1 MTKKILLAFIAV
13 LAVFGLASCET
24 EPTLTE
30 IVVSGIEDISVD
42 NGATFNVLD
51 GVTALGNDDV
61 DYTDQITLVTT
72 SSAVNTETGAL
83 DTLQAGVHFVRYEV
97 RVGDI
102 VAQYSRNI
110 TVKAPVAVEGELVVN
125 GDMASGIGGW
135 NDPTVVYVADGAAM
149 TQSSE
154 DGAMKVEVTA
164 GAFAYT
170 PRFGQMNIP
179 FENGKTYEITFEAK
193 SSVEKEIA
201 LQVGELLPA
210 APWFNDFLPSVEP
223 IIYRTITTEWA
234 TYSYK
239 FTMTQDNDKGG
250 ILFGL
255 GTVKGNAV
263 NATMHFDNIMIE
275 ESQLDPDISAP
286 IFQGIVNEV
295 TLKTGDTFDP
305 LAGVTAIDAR
315 DGDLTSEIE
324 VKIYNS
330 LNELVSEVDTS
341 IEANYRIVYIVSDS
355 SGNFRTQEVLL
366 AILGLTTTDTGKIL
380 NGDFAGADLTPWTSW
395 GQTWGTPADFVT
407 ALTNETATIDITNPG
422 GDGFNWTIQ
431 FIQADVLLEQGD
443 TYVLSFDAKASV
455 ERDIGVVFYN
465 ADTQINYLNV
475 PSVALT
481 TEMASFEFMFTMTN
495 ADILTQLQFLM
506 GTTTNYAAGM
516 VTLDNVMLSTV
527 DQEALL
533 KNSDFTDIGFYTW
546 GQDWGAPAE
555 YTFAIENE
563 MFVFDVT
570 NPGSEGQPWTIQFN
584 QSLGSKLE
592 AETTYV
598 LTFDAYADVARDIN
612 ALVLHPTTYARHGE
626 LLGQMLTTSAQTYT
640 LEFTTLAD
648 NLDTVNLSFELG
660 TTAAYAAGKVYFDNI
675 SLVVKDE
682 TTELINNGAANP
694 AYGWTFYNEGA
705 GQGTMDVNNGTLE
718 INVSICIRTDSN

>member
-1 MTKKILLAFIAV
+1 M
-13 LAVFGLASCET
+13 
-24 EPTLTE
+24 PDR
-30 IVVSGIEDISVD
+30 IEAGTFLVAAA
-42 NGATFNVLD
+42 ATR
-51 GVTALGNDDV
+51 G
-61 DYTDQITLVTT
+61 
-72 SSAVNTETGAL
+72 
-83 DTLQAGVHFVRYEV
+83 
-97 RVGDI
+97 
-102 VAQYSRNI
+102 
-110 TVKAPVAVEGELVVN
+110 
-125 GDMASGIGGW
+125 
-135 NDPTVVYVADGAAM
+135 
-149 TQSSE
+149 
-154 DGAMKVEVTA
+154 
-164 GAFAYT
+164 
-170 PRFGQMNIP
+170 
-179 FENGKTYEITFEAK
+179 
-193 SSVEKEIA
+193 
-201 LQVGELLPA
+201 
-210 APWFNDFLPSVEP
+210 
-223 IIYRTITTEWA
+223 
-234 TYSYK
+234 
-239 FTMTQDNDKGG
+239 
-250 ILFGL
+250 LFGL

-395 GQTWGTPADFVT
+395 GQDWGAPAEFVT
-407 ALTNETATIDITNPG
+407 ALTNGTATIDITNPG
-422 GDGFNWTIQ
+422 SEGQPWTIQ

-626 LLGQMLTTSAQTYT
+626 LVGQMLTTSAQTYT

-705 GQGTMDVNNGTLE
+705 GQGTMAINNGTLE
-718 INVSICIRTDSN
+718 INVTGLDGAAYQPHFYQMIETMEPGTYHLVFSVNADVARNLRINMVLPDAGYASIFDNGFVDFLTSDSEVVNVVVEFTVTSTLTNVKFELDFGTLGGDLISLPGTFTIQEILLYKVFNQ